1 MIGAC
6 AAFVSY
12 LINKARSAGLLD
24 SNKNENGGVSV
35 EPAQG
40 R

>member
-12 LINKARSAGLLD
+12 LINKAQAAGLL
-24 SNKNENGGVSV
+24 NKDR
-35 EPAQG
+35 P
-40 R
+40 